1 MSSVCSGHYVIYF
14 CMEYMFCICSYV
26 MMLHIFSEWNMNLKI
41 VRITKN
47 IPNLL
52 FFVNADAWLTLLSQ
66 EVSGMICCKTLD
78 ITLLFMYAE

>member
-1 MSSVCSGHYVIYF
+1 
-14 CMEYMFCICSYV
+14 
-26 MMLHIFSEWNMNLKI
+26 MNLKI

-66 EVSGMICCKTLD
+66 EVSGMVCFKTFGHY
-78 ITLLFMYAE
+78 IVIYVCRVAFFSTLRSKLLHSDAEGSCFYQHAQ